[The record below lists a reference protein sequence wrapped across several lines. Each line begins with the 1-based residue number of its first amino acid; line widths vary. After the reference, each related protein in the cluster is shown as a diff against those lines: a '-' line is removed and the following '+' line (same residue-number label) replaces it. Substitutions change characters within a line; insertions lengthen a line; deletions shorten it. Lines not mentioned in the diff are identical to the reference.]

1 MMRNSQKPSEIR
13 SSSPKTVTGGIN
25 SGKTLSY
32 GFFLRGGYGRNPDPE
47 SLMRYRMDVSNYIVT
62 NYSTKDLEFAVDITN
77 PRLPTLQEVAAP
89 TLVLPKDIPLPEEM
103 VAEIAAIGSSTAG
116 RASARAS
123 STTAAEEQQELLRQE
138 KQREA
143 LEYQK
148 AQAAHKNQISMK
160 TWERESGAYDRKKE
174 KLEQEA
180 VNLYGLMVST
190 MTLDSL
196 NMCETTEK
204 GRDAKKSKDPSKLF
218 SALLST
224 HLLSSAGDKFTNLV
238 ETENRFNNLSHQ
250 RDAETLIEFK
260 VRYDAALAAYTEAA
274 KRCDAQSTIPNE
286 ERQALRFI
294 MYLINKKQ
302 YGDFVT
308 HCQHQKA
315 YPKTISDA
323 ITEATEFGRNKFSP
337 AQKVAA
343 AATMQHA
350 GGGKRKAE
358 SDNRGKR
365 TKASASVKLN
375 GACAKCHKSGHMA
388 RDCTGAVCPGCGL
401 EGCRETLEQRK
412 QIDQAIRESKAGK

>member
-1 MMRNSQKPSEIR
+1 MRYSQKPSDIR

-25 SGKTLSY
+25 SGKTTTY

-47 SLMRYRMDVSNYIVT
+47 SLIRYRMDVSNYIVT
-62 NYSTKDLEFAVDITN
+62 NYSTKNLEFAVDITD
-77 PRLPTLQEVAAP
+77 PRLPKLTEVAAP

-103 VAEIAAIGSSTAG
+103 VADIGAAVSGSSS
-116 RASARAS
+116 RASARAT
-123 STTAAEEQQELLRQE
+123 TTAAEQEHQELLRQE

-160 TWERESGAYDRKKE
+160 TWERESGAYDRRKE
-174 KLEQEA
+174 KLEQET

-196 NMCETTEK
+196 NMCLTTEK
-204 GRDAKKSKDPSKLF
+204 GRDAQKDKDPSKLF

-274 KRCDAQSTIPNE
+274 RRCEAMGTIPSE
-286 ERQALRFI
+286 QRQALRFVL
-294 MYLINKKQ
+294 YLINKKQ

-308 HCQHQKA
+308 HCHHTKT
-315 YPKTISDA
+315 YPKSIADVIS
-323 ITEATEFGRNKFSP
+323 EATEFGRNKFSP
-337 AQKVAA
+337 APRAVAA
-343 AATMQHA
+343 AASMQYA
-350 GGGKRKAE
+350 GGKRKGAE
-358 SDNRGKR
+358 PDNRKR
-365 TKASASVKLN
+365 KASASVKLN

-401 EGCRETLEQRK
+401 EGCKDTLEQRK